1 MSVSDFKDEIIRA
14 RQRGATY
21 QAIANRYACSRQ
33 HIQQLLSRWG
43 AKDVLVPTKKDRARE
58 ALQLLV
64 SGERPTIE
72 KAAAACSIGV
82 GALVNEAKRQ
92 GVNLLQAKRHAL
104 RGKLNGQRF
113 HGIVIVDD
121 TYYLDH
127 SSDPRVEG
135 ICMVC
140 GARKDFRVSNL
151 LHGYT
156 KTCSTGCGRR
166 YRKGDYPKG

>member
-1 MSVSDFKDEIIRA
+1 MSVSDFKDEIISA

-43 AKDVLVPTKKDRARE
+43 AQDVLVPTKKDRARE

-64 SGERPTIE
+64 DGESPTIE
-72 KAAAACSIGV
+72 KAAAACNIGV
-82 GALVNEAKRQ
+82 KALVNEAKRQ

-127 SSDPRVEG
+127 SSEAHVEG

-140 GARKDFRVSNL
+140 GTRKDFRVMNL
-151 LHGYT
+151 LYGYS
-156 KTCSTGCGRR
+156 KTCSTRCARR
-166 YRKGDYPKG
+166 FKRGDYTQG